1 MVKII
6 FYYFQNERASNWI
19 LPVMQGFIQI
29 ERCSIDHL
37 EYLNAYKE
45 AADGA
50 TSDDE
55 DEGDWDMVDRGL
67 PKCRTAE
74 NLKEDEYDIIVISR
88 RSRYRA
94 GKIQL
99 AESPVSKTS
108 KLMKT
113 DHKSATPRKAGSCE

>member
-1 MVKII
+1 
-6 FYYFQNERASNWI
+6 
-19 LPVMQGFIQI
+19 MQGFIQI

-45 AADGA
+45 AVDGTA
-50 TSDDE
+50 SDDE
-55 DEGDWDMVDRGL
+55 DEEDWNMVDRGL

-94 GKIQL
+94 GKPNWQRTQL
-99 AESPVSKTS
+99 V
-108 KLMKT
+108 KLL
-113 DHKSATPRKAGSCE
+113 R

>member
-1 MVKII
+1 
-6 FYYFQNERASNWI
+6 
-19 LPVMQGFIQI
+19 MQGFIQI

-45 AADGA
+45 AVDGA

-55 DEGDWDMVDRGL
+55 DEEDWNMVDRGL

-94 GKIQL
+94 GKTQL
-99 AESPVSKTS
+99 AENPVSKTS
-108 KLMKT
+108 KVMEVN
-113 DHKSATPRKAGSCE
+113 HKAAAPRGRGSYEWVFGWRSLFFIFSKIQQV

>member
-1 MVKII
+1 
-6 FYYFQNERASNWI
+6 
-19 LPVMQGFIQI
+19 MQGFIQI

-45 AADGA
+45 AV
-50 TSDDE
+50 E
-55 DEGDWDMVDRGL
+55 DEEDWNMVDRGL

-94 GKIQL
+94 GKTQL
-99 AESPVSKTS
+99 AENPVSKTS
-108 KLMKT
+108 KVMEVN
-113 DHKSATPRKAGSCE
+113 HKAAAPRGRGSYE

>member
-1 MVKII
+1 
-6 FYYFQNERASNWI
+6 
-19 LPVMQGFIQI
+19 MQGFIQI

-45 AADGA
+45 AVDGA

-55 DEGDWDMVDRGL
+55 DEDWNMVDRGL

-94 GKIQL
+94 GKTQL
-99 AESPVSKTS
+99 AENPVSKTS
-108 KLMKT
+108 KVMEVN
-113 DHKSATPRKAGSCE
+113 HKAAAPRGRGSYEWVFGWRSLFFIFSKIQQV

>member
-1 MVKII
+1 
-6 FYYFQNERASNWI
+6 
-19 LPVMQGFIQI
+19 MQGFIQI

-45 AADGA
+45 AVDGA
-50 TSDDE
+50 ATDDE
-55 DEGDWDMVDRGL
+55 DDEDWDMVDRGL

-94 GKIQL
+94 GKTQL
-99 AESPVSKTS
+99 AKNPISKTS
-108 KLMKT
+108 KLQ
-113 DHKSATPRKAGSCE
+113 